1 MLKIDQLS
9 FWERKYYFEEIDF
22 LIIGAGIVGCTAAL
36 HLREKFKDAKI
47 LVIERSYL
55 PSGASTKNAGFACF
69 GSPTELLSDLKHIPQ
84 AEVWDTVALRW
95 EGLQKLRSLVGD
107 KQLDFLQLGSW
118 DILRKEE
125 KKIGVEVIENLYDLN
140 VQLQKITGFD
150 NVLSEDKQKAKA
162 SGFSGIHTTFNNRLE
177 GQIDTGKMMGKL
189 HELVVKSGIL
199 LLFGIEMQSIQNE
212 GKTVICNI
220 GEISTK
226 HSLLTING
234 FAREFLNEDV
244 SPARAQVLVTSPI
257 PDLKVKG
264 TFHYD
269 QGYYYFRN
277 FENRILIGGGR
288 NLDFIG
294 ETTTKLA
301 TTDYIKSEIL
311 QLLKTV
317 ILPHSS
323 FEIEYEWAGIMG
335 VGKSKEPIIKK
346 INDSLAIGVR
356 LGGMG
361 VAIGSLV
368 GEKTADL
375 F

>member
-36 HLREKFKDAKI
+36 RLREKYKDAKI

-69 GSPTELLSDLKHIPQ
+69 GSPTELLSDLNHIPQ

-107 KQLDFLQLGSW
+107 KQLDFLQLSSW
-118 DILRKEE
+118 DILRNEE
-125 KKIGVEVIENLYDLN
+125 KEIGIEITENLNDLN
-140 VQLQKITGFD
+140 SELQKITGFD
-150 NVLSEDKQKAKA
+150 NVLSQDKQKATA

-189 HELVVKSGIL
+189 HEMVVKSGIL

-220 GEISTK
+220 GEITTK

-234 FAREFLNEDV
+234 FARDFLNEDV

-294 ETTTKLA
+294 ETTTELT